1 MEDCSF
7 SDTCRLKILKNHFT
21 YSLYVNI
28 CRSLFEKDKLLF
40 SFCLTVNLLKYE
52 KMVIKNNLQSS
63 LVYIGLHVQ
72 MTSHKNLED
81 KIGK

>member
-7 SDTCRLKILKNHFT
+7 PDISRLKTLKDHFT
-21 YSLYVNI
+21 YSLYVNV

-52 KMVIKNNLQSS
+52 KLVTKNNLQ
-63 LVYIGLHVQ
+63 LGMIYIKLHIQ
-72 MTSHKNLED
+72 TISNMNLED
-81 KIGK
+81 KIEK